1 MAASARFPAAVDAA
15 LRAGGWQPGRWDIKQ
30 AEEWADLLR
39 GHVSPGGHRH
49 CVFPAAVEAWAE
61 FGGLVL
67 PAAAGPGQLTAP
79 SAVTVDPLRG
89 LHMART
95 FGDLGRA
102 LETEVS
108 PLGEEPATGAL
119 LAIDAEGRVYGID
132 HAGDW
137 YAGPDIDLALAAL
150 IGGGRT
156 VRLTLATSGADRA
169 DRV

>member
-1 MAASARFPAAVDAA
+1 MSAPAPASARFPAAVDSA

-30 AEEWADLLR
+30 AEEWADRLR
-39 GHVSPGGHRH
+39 AHASPGGHRH
-49 CVFPAAVEAWAE
+49 AVFPAAVEAWAE
-61 FGGLVL
+61 FGGLAF
-67 PAAAGPGQLTAP
+67 PAASGAGRYSAP
-79 SAVTVDPLRG
+79 SAVTVDPMLG

-108 PLGEEPATGAL
+108 PLGEEPGSGAL

-137 YAGPDIDLALAAL
+137 YAGPDIDTALAAL
-150 IGGGRT
+150 LGGGRT
-156 VRLTLATSGADRA
+156 VRLTLAAD
-169 DRV
+169 

>member
-1 MAASARFPAAVDAA
+1 MAAGVRFPAGVDAA
-15 LRAGGWQPGRWDIKQ
+15 LRAGGWRPGRWEIRQ
-30 AEEWADLLR
+30 AEDWADRLR

-49 CVFPAAVEAWAE
+49 AVFPAAVEAWAE
-61 FGGLVL
+61 FGGLAYP
-67 PAAAGPGQLTAP
+67 PASGPGRQTAP
-79 SAVTVDPLRG
+79 SAVTVDPLLG

-108 PLGEEPATGAL
+108 PLGEEPDSGAL

-137 YAGPDIDLALAAL
+137 YAGPDIDLALATL
-150 IGGGRT
+150 IGGGRA
-156 VRLTLATSGADRA
+156 VRLTVLAD
-169 DRV
+169 